1 MLPLFAAAAVATTTA
16 TTYHLDAA
24 KSALT
29 IHVFKAG
36 VASPALHDHDF
47 HPSTWS
53 ATVRF
58 DPADPATAHVE
69 LSIDAASLHDSNP
82 ELSAADETKVDD
94 EAHTT
99 ILDAAQFPTISVTA
113 DRFTV
118 ATTGSAGSWTGTLPA
133 TITMHGVSKPV
144 DVPLTL
150 ARDGDA
156 LHATGE
162 VDVLQ
167 SDFGIKPF
175 RKALGTIRIKDRLHV
190 RFDVRAEPDR

>member
-1 MLPLFAAAAVATTTA
+1 MLPLLLAAAAG
-16 TTYHLDAA
+16 YHLDAA
-24 KSALT
+24 KSTLT

-47 HPSTWS
+47 HPGTWS
-53 ATVRF
+53 GTFRF
-58 DPADPATAHVE
+58 DPADPATAHLE
-69 LSIDAASLHDSNP
+69 LTIDPATLHDDNA
-82 ELSAADETKVDD
+82 ELSAADEKKVDD

-99 ILDAAQFPTISVTA
+99 ILDVAHFPTLTVSA
-113 DRFTV
+113 DRFVV

-156 LHATGE
+156 LHATGA
-162 VDVLQ
+162 VDVKQ
-167 SDFGIKPF
+167 SDFAIKPF
-175 RKALGTIRIKDRLHV
+175 RKALGTIRIKDVLHV
-190 RFDVRAEPDR
+190 SFDVRAVPDR